1 VRREEEAQGSEH
13 RAEGKNEIEISKS
26 LGEGSFSFKKRRQA
40 TGVGREEE
48 AQGSE
53 HRAQVEEQPAPIYR
67 GSDEPTEGSSPKAN
81 PDIPKNEGSSGA

>member
-1 VRREEEAQGSEH
+1 
-13 RAEGKNEIEISKS
+13 
-26 LGEGSFSFKKRRQA
+26 
-40 TGVGREEE
+40 VGREEE